1 MPTRRLWTMLIVS
14 ALVLVV
20 GRIVLVGPERCPPP
34 SAAEA
39 RAAAAA
45 AAGWL
50 ADNQRPDG
58 TYTYAVDGAGRD
70 LGDYNIVRHAGVTLS
85 LYQAARAAADDDLL
99 AAGDRGLAW
108 MVDRLAESDDW
119 VALAQGSDAPLG
131 GSALMLAALAER
143 REMTGDTT
151 YDDTMRG
158 LGRFLAS
165 LQKENGDFYTR
176 TNVSTGEPDRVG
188 ISPYFAGEAL
198 WAIAR
203 LQNALPDP
211 LFRTTAEQAARF
223 ISTERNDLDFVPV
236 APLNDHWGSYGFAEM
251 ADWPLG
257 DAEAD
262 YARSVYGRFQLLI
275 RWEAH
280 QGRRRAVLVDARTRT
295 PRRRAGHM
303 GRRPRRPG
311 PPRARR
317 RPARRSGR
325 PHPRQHAVWCRGARR
340 TSARLRRRRDR
351 RRVVHRQRDSHGRPA
366 ARDLGPAR
374 PRIPARGHTE

>member
-20 GRIVLVGPERCPPP
+20 GRIVLLGPERCPPP

-58 TYTYAVDGAGRD
+58 TYTYAVDRAGRD

-108 MVDRLAESDDW
+108 MVDRLAERDDW

-131 GSALMLAALAER
+131 GSALLLAALAER
-143 REMTGDTT
+143 REMTGDTI

-176 TNVSTGEPDRVG
+176 TNVRTGEPDRVG

-203 LQNALPDP
+203 LQNALPDR

-275 RWEAH
+275 RWEATKDAGAPYSWTH
-280 QGRRRAVLVDARTRT
+280 GPERRAAALGTWVEGQGALARLARVDDRLDDLAGLTLDSTRCGAGVLVE
-295 PRRRAGHM
+295 
-303 GRRPRRPG
+303 
-311 PPRARR
+311 
-317 RPARRSGR
+317 
-325 PHPRQHAVWCRGARR
+325 
-340 TSARLRRRRDR
+340 
-351 RRVVHRQRDSHGRPA
+351 RQRDSDDVATDGAWFTDDETRMDDQQHAISGLLA
-366 ARDLGPAR
+366 LAYLLEE
-374 PRIPARGHTE
+374 T